1 MDLGF
6 GDLPN
11 DDCELSRW
19 FDRPDFGARPTQNIA
34 PKALAQ
40 PPMPRFYDYSL
51 EPGLHQGFTPALHT
65 GRAADLPGRRLHRR
79 LGATDYDTAHGP
91 TPTPPQGGRD
101 ASVVV
106 CCASQCPPPRP
117 VTKHIGEQVY
127 KLIDVFRT
135 VQCDLRSGIRR

>member
-91 TPTPPQGGRD
+91 TPTPPK
-101 ASVVV
+101 VV
-106 CCASQCPPPRP
+106 AMPRWLFVAP
-117 VTKHIGEQVY
+117 RNVRHLGPSPNTLANKYI
-127 KLIDVFRT
+127 
-135 VQCDLRSGIRR
+135 S